1 MIKWFVEKIYHYST
15 SLTSWSWTWLY
26 GKRKVNQPKGLIRLN
41 KMRVYYYKSLLSERQ
56 KKYSFVEEI
65 IKEKLGNGK
74 KRKMGRKI

>member
-26 GKRKVNQPKGLIRLN
+26 GKRKVNKPKGLIRLN